1 MDGHT
6 ALRWI
11 EPILGIPLMLV
22 VLADVFLTVLYA
34 RMGTSILSER
44 LGRAL
49 WLAFRRAAKLAPSH
63 RDRVLAY
70 AGPVIVITV
79 LAVWVV
85 LLMLGAALVIHPH
98 LGTAVTSSSGPT
110 KSDFMTAFYAAGN
123 SITLVGSGN
132 FSPQTAGL
140 KAFYIFNSF
149 VGMTMISLTLTY
161 LMQIYNAL
169 QRRNTLAL
177 AVHEASGETGD
188 AADLIGAVGPQG
200 NFSNG
205 YTHLAQLA
213 TEARAVKEAHHFYP
227 VLVYFRFNEP
237 YYTLSRLTTVMLDA
251 ATLIKSGLDDG
262 EFASLKES
270 AAVNGMWRAP
280 MRLLTSVDDVL
291 LPRGLRNAPAAEPD
305 AATLDRWRRR
315 YQAGLRR
322 LRQAG
327 LKTIADERQGLEIYV
342 GLRMKWD
349 RSVAL

>member
-1 MDGHT
+1 
-6 ALRWI
+6 
-11 EPILGIPLMLV
+11 
-22 VLADVFLTVLYA
+22 
-34 RMGTSILSER
+34 
-44 LGRAL
+44 
-49 WLAFRRAAKLAPSH
+49 
-63 RDRVLAY
+63 
-70 AGPVIVITV
+70 
-79 LAVWVV
+79 VWVV

-98 LGTAVTSSSGPT
+98 LGTAVTNSTGPT
-110 KSDFMTAFYAAGN
+110 KTDFMTAVFAAAN
-123 SITLVGSGN
+123 SITLVGSGS
-132 FSPQTAGL
+132 FSPQTPAF
-140 KAFYIFNSF
+140 KAFYIVDSF

-177 AVHEASGETGD
+177 AVHEATGETGD

-200 NFSNG
+200 NFNNG

-213 TEARAVKEAHHFYP
+213 SETRAVKESHHFYS
-227 VLVYFRFNEP
+227 VLVYFRFTEP
-237 YYTLSRLTTVMLDA
+237 YCTLSRLTTVLLDA
-251 ATLIKSGLDDG
+251 VTLIKSGLDDG

-291 LPRGLRNAPAAEPD
+291 LPRGVGGAPAAEPD

-327 LKTIADERQGLEIYV
+327 LRTIADERQGFEIYV
-342 GLRMKWD
+342 SLRAKWD
-349 RSVAL
+349 GLVTRLAEFMAVDAHLADPVGTDPQSATDRPDFAAARLHSAG